1 MATQEELNELRNKI
15 VQQIDSASGPG
26 VMSNKEAATTMSAL
40 SSNETQP
47 MPSGMKQDNA
57 EIIAVLTEA
66 IAKETNPEAKA
77 ELRKKLQLYQ
87 MTQKLKDQMQQQPAP
102 QQTMGQDRGRFVP
115 TLDQAYKMLEGPMS
129 DIEYDIIR
137 ENYPELLPPTT
148 QTMFKP
154 NSIEENIAA
163 IQANMDRETQI
174 SPERKAFIDGRQE
187 LINEV
192 LMPLS
197 NAGYKELVDIILTKP
212 KDSAEHNQAS
222 IELARIAA
230 QMDDEFNPDEFD
242 MMLNMVSKEP
252 RPADLIN
259 PEGLPDKN
267 AETIRQEQQGIGVL
281 E

>member
-102 QQTMGQDRGRFVP
+102 Q
-115 TLDQAYKMLEGPMS
+115 
-129 DIEYDIIR
+129 
-137 ENYPELLPPTT
+137 

-267 AETIRQEQQGIGVL
+267 AETIRQEQQGIGAL